1 MSNRSK
7 KVLYRRLAELE
18 NTEMIDEMTEDYQE
32 FQNKFSVWKNEKTLW
47 QKWIRVLKWHR

>member
-18 NTEMIDEMTEDYQE
+18 NAGMIDKMSEDYQE
-32 FQNKFSVWKNEKTLW
+32 FQNEFSIWKNEKTLW
-47 QKWIRVLKWHR
+47 QKWIRVLKWLK